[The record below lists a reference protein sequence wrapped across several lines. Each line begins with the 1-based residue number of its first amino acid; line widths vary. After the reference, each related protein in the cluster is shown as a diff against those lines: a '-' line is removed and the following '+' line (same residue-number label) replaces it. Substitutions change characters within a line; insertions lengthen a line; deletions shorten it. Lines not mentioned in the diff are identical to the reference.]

1 MLYGS
6 SMSDAPVTA
15 AMPTDGTH
23 APSVTETAGLRY
35 LDPAQ
40 VRFTRE
46 GARVDVAIAGA
57 EPTRNVSLF
66 RAFPL
71 SDPDR
76 FLSIRNEK
84 NEELGLLVDPA
95 QLDSAGG
102 AIVEEELRR
111 RYVLPVVRRVLQV
124 RERFEILE
132 CRVETDRGPCQFS
145 IRNLRENLLRPQP
158 HRYILTDVDGNRF
171 DIPDLR
177 ALPAASQ
184 ALLLAH
190 L

>member
-1 MLYGS
+1 MLNTS
-6 SMSDAPVTA
+6 TTPPA
-15 AMPTDGTH
+15 AAT
-23 APSVTETAGLRY
+23 VTEASGLRY

-46 GARVDVAIAGA
+46 GARLDVSIAAGA
-57 EPTRNVSLF
+57 PVTNVSVF

-71 SDPDR
+71 SAPDR

-84 NEELGLLVDPA
+84 NEELGLLADPA
-95 QLDSAGG
+95 PLDPAGRTL
-102 AIVEEELRR
+102 VEEELRR
-111 RYVLPVVRRVLQV
+111 RYVLPVVRRVIRL

-132 CRVETDRGPCQFS
+132 CQVETDRGICQFS
-145 IRNLRENLLRPQP
+145 IRNLRENVLRPQP
-158 HRYILTDVDGNRF
+158 NRYILTDVDGNRF

-177 ALPAASQ
+177 ELPLASQ
-184 ALLLAH
+184 TQLLAY